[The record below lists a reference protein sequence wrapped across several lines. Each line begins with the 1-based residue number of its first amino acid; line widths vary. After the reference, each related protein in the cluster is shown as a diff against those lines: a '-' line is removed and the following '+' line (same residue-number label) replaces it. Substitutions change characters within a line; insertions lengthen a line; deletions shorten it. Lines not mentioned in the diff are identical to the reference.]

1 MNLTSTKFFSPKEEL
16 KLLSTIAKSKEKS
29 AIVDLMLFQL
39 LSLTGLRISEALN
52 LKWSEIGEDYLVISK
67 QKNKKENGTIHI
79 GNKLLALLAQFKI
92 DNPYSHSQYLFNTQ
106 KGQYKRKNAHDKLKE
121 WLRIANIRMNLS
133 CHSFRHTYATK
144 CLDAGLTLAVVRDQ
158 LRHSSIAVTS
168 VYLGFSQEHKEKL
181 KEVF

>member
-1 MNLTSTKFFSPKEEL
+1 MNLTATKFFSPKEEL
-16 KLLSTIAKSKEKS
+16 KLLSTIAKSNEKS

-52 LKWSEIGEDYLVISK
+52 LKWDDIGEDYIIIRT
-67 QKNKKENGTIHI
+67 QKNGKKNRTIDI
-79 GNKLLALLAQFKI
+79 GNKLIKFLADFKLS
-92 DNPYSHSQYLFNTQ
+92 NPYAHSEYLFNTQ
-106 KGQYKRKNAHDKLKE
+106 KGQYKRSNAHDNLKE
-121 WLRIANIRMNLS
+121 WLRIANIRTNLS

-144 CLDAGLTLAVVRDQ
+144 CLDAGLSLAAIRDQ

-181 KEVF
+181 KELF